1 MNASKNLASEM
12 FTRTVVD
19 RLAIDDLASRPGE
32 AKLFFAS
39 LREVATLLLKEGDIK
54 YLEDRL
60 PFSVWQALKNDLAHR
75 SVLWRSW
82 GGESSSTDRDL
93 QPEVL
98 VTSEPGAFTPPPICT
113 TPPDYP
119 DCPPVR
125 RRSSLGRGTEIAK
138 NREEFLSE
146 LLIPTLDAHSPGKRK
161 LSIYDPYLFQDVR
174 RGLELLRNKNQ
185 LHLVTSIGLA
195 WLLSGL
201 SSAFRGSHSRPKVDI
216 YTAEKDSDD
225 YLDIND
231 ITEIWREVSVLFD
244 FENVDVTV
252 SAIGSYN
259 RRILHLRGI
268 YVNETRGFVLD
279 RGLSDFNISPA
290 SSSSNRESLATKYH
304 PQVRLSREAAEELAS
319 IRAVAL
325 KEVLT

>member
-1 MNASKNLASEM
+1 MSASKNLAFEM

-54 YLEDRL
+54 YLEDHL
-60 PFSVWQALKNDLAHR
+60 PFSVWQGLKNDLAHR

-98 VTSEPGAFTPPPICT
+98 VTSEPGVFTPPPLRT

-146 LLIPTLDAHSPGKRK
+146 LLIPTLDAHSPGKRR

-195 WLLSGL
+195 WLLSRL
-201 SSAFRGSHSRPKVDI
+201 SIAYHGTQSRPKIEI

-225 YLDIND
+225 YLDIDD
-231 ITEIWREVSVLFD
+231 ITDIWREVSALFN
-244 FENVDVTV
+244 FENIDVTV

-259 RRILHLRGI
+259 RRVLHLRGI

-279 RGLSDFNISPA
+279 RGVSDFNVSPA
-290 SSSSNRESLATKYH
+290 LSASNRESLATKYH
-304 PQVRLSREAAEELAS
+304 PQVRLSKEAAEELAR

-325 KEVLT
+325 KEVLP

>member
-1 MNASKNLASEM
+1 M

-32 AKLFFAS
+32 AKLFFVS
-39 LREVATLLLKEGDIK
+39 LREVATLLLKEGDID
-54 YLEDRL
+54 YLESRL
-60 PFSVWQALKNDLAHR
+60 PFSVWQVLKNDLAHR
-75 SVLWRSW
+75 SVLWRAW
-82 GGESSSTDRDL
+82 DGESSPTDRDL

-98 VTSEPGAFTPPPICT
+98 VTSEPGAFTPPPLRT

-125 RRSSLGRGTEIAK
+125 RRSSLSRGTEIARD
-138 NREEFLSE
+138 REEFFSE
-146 LLIPTLDAHSPGKRK
+146 LLLPTLDAYSPGKRK

-195 WLLSGL
+195 WLLSRL
-201 SSAFRGSHSRPKVDI
+201 SIAFHGTQNKPRVDV

-225 YLDIND
+225 YLDIDD
-231 ITEIWREVSVLFD
+231 ITDTWRAVSSLFD

-279 RGLSDFNISPA
+279 RGLSDFNIGPVISTA
-290 SSSSNRESLATKYH
+290 NRESLATKYH
-304 PQVRLSREAAEELAS
+304 PQVRLSKEAAKELAN
-319 IRAVAL
+319 IRAIAL
-325 KEVLT
+325 KEVLP